1 MYSADEI
8 TRYIINR
15 YMDLHKPI
23 DNLKLQKILFYCQ
36 KEYVQ
41 ETNEL
46 LFDDSIQVTDY
57 GFMIPSIY
65 YEFRSWGCL
74 NITDYQDGIDLD
86 IFTKQIV
93 NYIMDKY
100 KDTLTWYLVR
110 DNHEEQL
117 WKDLYIK
124 GECVYVTEGNLLKYY
139 REKES

>member
-1 MYSADEI
+1 MYSANEI

-15 YMDLHKPI
+15 YIDLHKPI

-36 KEYVQ
+36 KEYIQ

-57 GFMIPSIY
+57 GFMIPGIY

-74 NITDYQDGIDLD
+74 NITDYQDNIDLD

-100 KDTLTWYLVR
+100 RDTLTWYLVR
-110 DNHEEQL
+110 DNHEEHL

-124 GECVYVTEGNLLKYY
+124 DECIYVTEGNLLKYY
-139 REKES
+139 REKEN

>member
-8 TRYIINR
+8 TRYAINR
-15 YMDLHKPI
+15 CMDLHKPI

-36 KEYVQ
+36 KEYIQ

-65 YEFRSWGCL
+65 YKFRSWGCL
-74 NITDYQDGIDLD
+74 NITDYQDNMDLD

-100 KDTLTWYLVR
+100 RDTLTWYLVR
-110 DNHEEQL
+110 DNQEEQL
-117 WKDLYIK
+117 WKDVYVK
-124 GECVYVTEGNLLKYY
+124 GEYSYINRNDLLKYY
-139 REKES
+139 GKKE

>member
-36 KEYVQ
+36 KEYIQ

-74 NITDYQDGIDLD
+74 NITDYQDNIDLD

-100 KDTLTWYLVR
+100 RDTLTWYLVR

-117 WKDLYIK
+117 WRDSHIK
-124 GECVYVTEGNLLKYY
+124 GKYIYVTKNNLLKYY
-139 REKES
+139 REKEN